1 MKSRRPLHLKTI
13 AMILIMVIAGPL
25 GNVLLAKGMRQVG
38 NVAYWP
44 PSGLL
49 HVTLLAFSSA
59 WVWLGIA
66 SLLTFFV
73 ANMMV
78 LTWADYSYVLPAGS
92 IAYAVIALLAYFML
106 GERVTPLHWIG
117 IAIICVG
124 VFTVGRTNPRTVDR

>member
-13 AMILIMVIAGPL
+13 LMILIMVIAGPL
-25 GNVLLAKGMRQVG
+25 GNVLLAKGMKQVG
-38 NVAYWP
+38 KVAFWP

-49 HVTLLAFSSA
+49 HVTLRVFRSTS
-59 WVWLGIA
+59 VWLGVA

-92 IAYAVIALLAYFML
+92 VAYAVIALLAYFML
-106 GERVTPLHWIG
+106 GERVTLLHWIG

-124 VFTVGRTNPRTVDR
+124 VFTVGRTSPRTVDR